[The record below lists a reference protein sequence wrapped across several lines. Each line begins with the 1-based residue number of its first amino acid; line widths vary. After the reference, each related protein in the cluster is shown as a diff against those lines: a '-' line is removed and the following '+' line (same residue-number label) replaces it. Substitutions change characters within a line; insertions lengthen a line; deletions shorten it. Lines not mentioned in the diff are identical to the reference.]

1 MKQILT
7 LLLLIFITS
16 CSQSAIV
23 QNEGDTMK
31 ITSPAFKES
40 GMIPAEYTCD
50 GKNISPEL
58 NIDGVPASAK
68 SLALIMDDP
77 DAPMGTWDHW
87 IVFNIPA
94 TIKNVAKAT
103 EPQGTAG
110 MNSWKKTGYGGPCPP
125 SGVHRYYFKLYAL
138 DIKLELNQGAAKAK
152 LLEAM
157 KGHVAAQAQL
167 MGKFQK

>member
-7 LLLLIFITS
+7 LLLILFITS
-16 CSQSAIV
+16 CTQSAVI

-40 GMIPAEYTCD
+40 GMIPSEYTCTGND
-50 GKNISPEL
+50 ISPEL
-58 NIDGVPASAK
+58 IIEGVPASAK

-77 DAPMGTWDHW
+77 DAPAGTWDHW
-87 IVFNIPA
+87 VVFNIPA
-94 TIKNVAKAT
+94 ETKNIAKAT
-103 EPQGTAG
+103 EPQGNAG

-125 SGVHRYYFKLYAL
+125 SGTHRYFFKLYAL
-138 DIKLELNQGAAKAK
+138 DTKLELNQGATKTE

-157 KGHVAAQAQL
+157 KGHIVAEAKL